1 MTDDQWI
8 KSSYS
13 GASSNCVEARL
24 SKIGADVRDTQ
35 NRDAGTLSFPS
46 DEWRA
51 LLAAEAR

>member
-1 MTDDQWI
+1 MTADWF

-13 GASSNCVEARL
+13 ANSGACVEARL
-24 SKIGADVRDTQ
+24 SGIGADVRDTQ